1 MSRVVTAQNEVFVI
15 FFQELNE
22 TDMLSAMLTTFEYF
36 FTNILWIVLIFLVLI
51 SCGFLIYLYYFQKV
65 DLRAVII
72 SQIIMIILVLILAN
86 FSVTML
92 LTSLSLFVG
101 TIWMYKTF
109 EPEKK
114 AFSTGYSVVASKIG
128 LMSIFLAVGI
138 LLTLLVNMKSYEGEM
153 LQTNMDL
160 IENFMPDMSEAKQAQ
175 KDQIGNITEGVKYAL
190 SARYNY
196 LPEET
201 KTECS
206 ILYEGLSESMDTY
219 RDQMFQRIDEEEI
232 VVGEEDIMEIFPLFG
247 LIVKATPIII
257 AVSAYAL
264 LAMLTPVMGAF
275 GGIVYS
281 LVKKD

>member
-138 LLTLLVNMKSYEGEM
+138 LLTLLVNMKSYEEEM

-160 IENFMPDMSEAKQAQ
+160 IKNFMPDMSEAKQAQ